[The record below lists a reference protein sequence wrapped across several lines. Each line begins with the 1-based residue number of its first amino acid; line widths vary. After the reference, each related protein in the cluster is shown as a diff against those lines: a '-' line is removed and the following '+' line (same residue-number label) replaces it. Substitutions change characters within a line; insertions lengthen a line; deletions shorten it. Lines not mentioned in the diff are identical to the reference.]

1 MAQVYMAYNP
11 YRMDTRIWING
22 REILDDDLLQYV
34 RGKRLQEWVGDF
46 PQKLADAQNEGS
58 FDMTF
63 PASALDYDDSEE
75 AFQKCRSG

>member
-34 RGKRLQEWVGDF
+34 RGKGF
-46 PQKLADAQNEGS
+46 
-58 FDMTF
+58 
-63 PASALDYDDSEE
+63 
-75 AFQKCRSG
+75 RSG